1 MRYKRTRKFGKK
13 NKILLLAFKF
23 VAAWYLL
30 IGMSATLTGQTNA
43 YFSDRDAVTGII
55 QAGTWETEEPGCSKG
70 EKHGE
75 WDCSSLKFI
84 GQKYDGQKV
93 YATIQNTGSD
103 MKSAGRYEIYYSEN
117 DNAKKGESIAGV
129 IAFDPI
135 KESQKVE
142 LSFIPQKS
150 GSYMFK
156 AYQHKDHPGNGELWS
171 EEIKVTLESGEAS
184 IVEEEKTEQ
193 KADVTEE
200 AAKEQVSNKTEETG
214 KEAAEPTKD
223 KPQENPEQK
232 PAEEPKEEEKVEQS
246 KVEEKPQEKPIEE
259 TKPEDSKVKASEAPV
274 NSEKST
280 DEAGE

>member
-1 MRYKRTRKFGKK
+1 MRKFGKK

-43 YFSDRDAVTGII
+43 YFSDRDTVTGTI

-84 GQKYDGQKV
+84 GQKYDGQKI

-103 MKSAGRYEIYYSEN
+103 MKSNGTYEIYYNKNGDPKIGKSV
-117 DNAKKGESIAGV
+117 GGV
-129 IAFDPI
+129 LTFDPI
-135 KESQKVE
+135 KEGKKIEV
-142 LSFIPQKS
+142 SFIPQQS

-156 AYQHKDHPGNGELWS
+156 AYQHKDHPGSGELWS
-171 EEIKVTLESGEAS
+171 EEIKVTLESDEAS
-184 IVEEEKTEQ
+184 NVEEEKTEQ

-200 AAKEQVSNKTEETG
+200 TAKEQVNNKTEETG

-232 PAEEPKEEEKVEQS
+232 PAEEPKEEQKVEQPE
-246 KVEEKPQEKPIEE
+246 VEEKPQEEPKEE
-259 TKPEDSKVKASEAPV
+259 SKPEDTKPKAIEAPA
-274 NSEKST
+274 NSEESSN
-280 DEAGE
+280 EAGE

>member
-1 MRYKRTRKFGKK
+1 MRKFGKK

-43 YFSDRDAVTGII
+43 YFSDRDTVTGTI

-84 GQKYDGQKV
+84 VQKYDGQKI

-103 MKSAGRYEIYYSEN
+103 MKTNGTYEIYYN
-117 DNAKKGESIAGV
+117 KNGDPKKGKSVGGV
-129 IAFDPI
+129 LTFDPI
-135 KESQKVE
+135 KEGKKIEV
-142 LSFIPQKS
+142 SFIPQQN

-184 IVEEEKTEQ
+184 NVEEEKTEE

-200 AAKEQVSNKTEETG
+200 TAKEQVNNKTEETG

-232 PAEEPKEEEKVEQS
+232 PAEEPKEEQNVEQPE
-246 KVEEKPQEKPIEE
+246 VEEQPQEKPIEE
-259 TKPEDSKVKASEAPV
+259 TKPEDTKAKASEAPV
-274 NSEKST
+274 NSEEST
-280 DEAGE
+280 NEAGG

>member
-1 MRYKRTRKFGKK
+1 MRKFGKK

-43 YFSDRDAVTGII
+43 YFSDRDTVTGTI

-75 WDCSSLKFI
+75 WDCSSLKFV

-117 DNAKKGESIAGV
+117 DNAKKGESFAGI

-135 KESQKVE
+135 KEGQKVE
-142 LSFIPQKS
+142 LSFIPQQS

-171 EEIKVTLESGEAS
+171 EELKVTLESGEAS
-184 IVEEEKTEQ
+184 NVEEKTEQ

-200 AAKEQVSNKTEETG
+200 TAKEQVSNKTEETG

-232 PAEEPKEEEKVEQS
+232 PAEEPKEEQKVEQP

>member
-1 MRYKRTRKFGKK
+1 MRKFGKK
-13 NKILLLAFKF
+13 NKILLLVFKF

-43 YFSDRDAVTGII
+43 YFSDRDTVTGTI

-84 GQKYDGQKV
+84 GQKYDGQKI

-117 DNAKKGESIAGV
+117 DNAKKGESIEGV

-135 KESQKVE
+135 KEGQKVE
-142 LSFIPQKS
+142 LSFIPQQS

-171 EEIKVTLESGEAS
+171 EEIIVTLESGEAS
-184 IVEEEKTEQ
+184 NVEEEKTEQ

-200 AAKEQVSNKTEETG
+200 TAKEQVNNKTEETG
-214 KEAAEPTKD
+214 KEAAEPTED

-232 PAEEPKEEEKVEQS
+232 PAEEPKEEQKVEQPE
-246 KVEEKPQEKPIEE
+246 VEEKPQEKPKEE
-259 TKPEDSKVKASEAPV
+259 SKPEDTKVKASEAPV
-274 NSEKST
+274 NSEEST
-280 DEAGE
+280 N

>member
-1 MRYKRTRKFGKK
+1 MRYKRIRKFGKK
-13 NKILLLAFKF
+13 NKILLLVFKF

-43 YFSDRDAVTGII
+43 YFSDRDTVTGTI

-84 GQKYDGQKV
+84 GQKYDGQKI

-117 DNAKKGESIAGV
+117 DNAKKGESIEGV

-135 KESQKVE
+135 KEGQKVE
-142 LSFIPQKS
+142 LSFIPQQS

-171 EEIKVTLESGEAS
+171 EEIIVTLESGEAS
-184 IVEEEKTEQ
+184 NVEEEKTEQ

-200 AAKEQVSNKTEETG
+200 TAKEQVNNKTEETG
-214 KEAAEPTKD
+214 KEAAEPTED

-232 PAEEPKEEEKVEQS
+232 PAEEPKEEQKVEQPE
-246 KVEEKPQEKPIEE
+246 VEEKPQEKPKEE
-259 TKPEDSKVKASEAPV
+259 SKPEDTKVKASEAPV
-274 NSEKST
+274 NSEEST
-280 DEAGE
+280 N

>member
-1 MRYKRTRKFGKK
+1 MRYKRIRKFGKK
-13 NKILLLAFKF
+13 NKILLFAFKF

-43 YFSDRDAVTGII
+43 YFSDRDTVTGTI

-75 WDCSSLKFI
+75 WDCSSLEFI
-84 GQKYDGQKV
+84 VQKYDGQKI

-103 MKSAGRYEIYYSEN
+103 MKTNGTYEIYYN
-117 DNAKKGESIAGV
+117 KNGDPKKGKSVGGV
-129 IAFDPI
+129 LTFDPI
-135 KESQKVE
+135 KEGKKIEV
-142 LSFIPQKS
+142 SFIPQQS

-171 EEIKVTLESGEAS
+171 EEIKVTLESDEAS
-184 IVEEEKTEQ
+184 NVEEEKTEQ

-200 AAKEQVSNKTEETG
+200 TAKEQVNNKTEETG
-214 KEAAEPTKD
+214 KEAAEPSKD

-232 PAEEPKEEEKVEQS
+232 PAEEPKEEQIVEQPE
-246 KVEEKPQEKPIEE
+246 VEEKPQEKPKEE
-259 TKPEDSKVKASEAPV
+259 ATPEDNKAKTSEAPA
-274 NSEKST
+274 NSEEST
-280 DEAGE
+280 NEAGE

>member
-1 MRYKRTRKFGKK
+1 MRKFGKK

-43 YFSDRDAVTGII
+43 YFSDRDTVTGTI

-75 WDCSSLKFI
+75 WDCSSLKFTS
-84 GQKYDGQKV
+84 QKFDGQKI

-103 MKSAGRYEIYYSEN
+103 MKRNGTYEIYYNE
-117 DNAKKGESIAGV
+117 KGNPKEGKSVGGV
-129 IAFDPI
+129 LTFAPI
-135 KESQKVE
+135 KEGKIIEV
-142 LSFIPQKS
+142 SFIPQQS

-171 EEIKVTLESGEAS
+171 EEIKVSLESDEAS
-184 IVEEEKTEQ
+184 TVEAEKTEQ
-193 KADVTEE
+193 KAEVTEE
-200 AAKEQVSNKTEETG
+200 TVTEQVSNKTEETG
-214 KEAAEPTKD
+214 KEAAEPAKD

-232 PAEEPKEEEKVEQS
+232 PAEEPKEEQKVEQS
-246 KVEEKPQEKPIEE
+246 KVEEKPQEEPIVE
-259 TKPEDSKVKASEAPV
+259 TKPEDTKAKASEAPV
-274 NSEKST
+274 NSEEST
-280 DEAGE
+280 NEAGE

>member
-1 MRYKRTRKFGKK
+1 MRKFGKK

-43 YFSDRDAVTGII
+43 YFSDRDTVTGTI

-84 GQKYDGQKV
+84 GQKYDGQKI

-103 MKSAGRYEIYYSEN
+103 MKSAGRYEIYYSEKG
-117 DNAKKGESIAGV
+117 NAKKGESITGV

-135 KESQKVE
+135 KEGQKVE
-142 LSFIPQKS
+142 LSFIPQQS

-171 EEIKVTLESGEAS
+171 EEIKVSLESDEAS
-184 IVEEEKTEQ
+184 TVEEEKTEQ
-193 KADVTEE
+193 KAEVTEE
-200 AAKEQVSNKTEETG
+200 TAKEQVRNKTEETG

-232 PAEEPKEEEKVEQS
+232 PAEEPKEEQKVEQPE
-246 KVEEKPQEKPIEE
+246 VEEKPQEKPKEE
-259 TKPEDSKVKASEAPV
+259 SKPEDTKAKASEAPV
-274 NSEKST
+274 NSEENT
-280 DEAGE
+280 NEAGE

>member
-1 MRYKRTRKFGKK
+1 MRKFGKK

-43 YFSDRDAVTGII
+43 YFSDRDTVTGTI

-75 WDCSSLKFI
+75 WDCSSLKFV
-84 GQKYDGQKV
+84 GQKYDGQKI

-103 MKSAGRYEIYYSEN
+103 MKTNGTYEIYYIEKGN
-117 DNAKKGESIAGV
+117 PKKGKPVGEVLTFA
-129 IAFDPI
+129 PI
-135 KESQKVE
+135 KEGKIIEV
-142 LSFIPQKS
+142 SFIPQQS

-171 EEIKVTLESGEAS
+171 EAITVSIDAGETDN
-184 IVEEEKTEQ
+184 VEEEKTEQ

-200 AAKEQVSNKTEETG
+200 TAKEQVSNKTEETG

-223 KPQENPEQK
+223 KPQEKPEQK
-232 PAEEPKEEEKVEQS
+232 PAEEPKEEQKVEQP
-246 KVEEKPQEKPIEE
+246 KVEEKPQEKPKEE
-259 TKPEDSKVKASEAPV
+259 SKPEDTKAKSSEAPV
-274 NSEKST
+274 NSKEST
-280 DEAGE
+280 NEAGE